1 MDGVPAIFMDKLKLI
16 AFDAEDLAVLSAHAQ
31 DAVLKVGD
39 MAYLPGEKR
48 FAAVMNRFNWSRAL
62 RTGKMEFQ
70 RRQSAVRFEHVL
82 KARTSGLD
90 LNRKADVLALLAVQF
105 EATGADD
112 PAGTVTL
119 TFAGNGVVQL
129 EVECIEAE
137 LRDLGLQWRTRRRPR
152 HLDE

>member
-1 MDGVPAIFMDKLKLI
+1 MDKLKLI
-16 AFDAEDLAVLSAHAQ
+16 AFDAEDLAVVSANAQ

-48 FAAVMNRFNWSRAL
+48 FAAVLNRFDWSRAL

-70 RRQSAVRFEHVL
+70 RRQSALRFERVL
-82 KARTSGLD
+82 KAETAGLD
-90 LNRKADVLALLAVQF
+90 LARKTDVLALLAIQF
-105 EATGADD
+105 EPKGLDD

-119 TFAGNGVVQL
+119 TFAGNGAVRL

-137 LRDLGLQWRTRRRPR
+137 LRDLGPQWRARRKPR
-152 HLDE
+152 HPGA